1 MSRARETGGVS
12 RRGTVT
18 RFGWRRRA
26 RPGGRA
32 GEGGCAGGVRGPRPC
47 VRVRATTFQRHV
59 PRTQP
64 PRFGPQRTLHAAF
77 GGGNEPEPPSGRAL
91 PSASAARA
99 PWARAGLRHILDV
112 RPSASGTSGDRLSR
126 EVTAPRRLRACKR
139 PAHRAGVASGRLAE
153 TAPLRD
159 GHSFPKR
166 PSPVSNSF
174 RFMYLERCVC
184 LH

>member
-1 MSRARETGGVS
+1 MRNRDAFRLERPGWP
-12 RRGTVT
+12 RGTGRMCRQRERSEAVRPRACDNLPAACPEDAAPT
-18 RFGWRRRA
+18 ILAATDAPRGLRRRQ
-26 RPGGRA
+26 RA
-32 GEGGCAGGVRGPRPC
+32 GAAVWPRLAVRLRRASPVGSCRFVAHPR
-47 VRVRATTFQRHV
+47 
-59 PRTQP
+59 
-64 PRFGPQRTLHAAF
+64 
-77 GGGNEPEPPSGRAL
+77 
-91 PSASAARA
+91 
-99 PWARAGLRHILDV
+99 
-112 RPSASGTSGDRLSR
+112 RPSRLGTSGDRLSR

-139 PAHRAGVASGRLAE
+139 PAHRAGVTSGCLAE